1 MPNEILIMIMDS
13 LPAIHVLNSFFCVNK
28 RYHQIIRRYMHQIN
42 LADVDPHIKE
52 YSCSTL
58 LPAIR
63 LNIESLILD
72 DIETFQK
79 ILSFN
84 SKTITQLF
92 PYLRHFE
99 IVKCF
104 DVNRLSKCSIQS
116 LRLLFSLKLEI
127 TNLKSDAEFR
137 DLLFCDES
145 RIEILNMK
153 CNGSIVQL
161 QDQQQ
166 DSSRT
171 LRKLTLTLQ
180 NYNDFLYLLNYMP
193 ALEYLDVKAHN
204 INDGEDLN
212 LITSNKFHYLTE
224 FHFIL
229 TKMTMYFNRINS
241 LLSLFYKLERLSLN
255 IMCFECQ
262 QYIDGYYLIVCSL
275 TRKLLGRKSRFF
287 PKLKNLIDFEF
298 YLLSITSSDIIIMN
312 PTTAYVIE
320 TFQSEYWLKTGWK
333 IGCFVNPVRDG
344 LRFECHVFSLPF
356 KYERF
361 SFMPD
366 TFLNYKKNY
375 LTVMACCNW
384 INVRFLFLH
393 DVNHRQYSVEFFKLI
408 EKEFINL
415 KTLFMNKDCSLN
427 DQLIHDR
434 RLTLNTVNV
443 LAVDDE
449 NMSKDFGK
457 RMLLMV
463 PNIKIL
469 IICSRNL
476 MEITNNF
483 SDQDLRTICSNILKV
498 GHSDDN
504 GNLIQSKEYFEYF
517 PNLLK

>member
-13 LPAIHVLNSFFCVNK
+13 LPAIHVLYSFFCVNK

-63 LNIESLILD
+63 LNIQSLILD
-72 DIETFQK
+72 DFETFQK

-99 IVKCF
+99 I
-104 DVNRLSKCSIQS
+104 
-116 LRLLFSLKLEI
+116 LEI
-127 TNLKSDAEFR
+127 TNLKSDAVFR
-137 DLLFCDES
+137 DLLLCDES

-171 LRKLTLTLQ
+171 LRKLTLTLE

-204 INDGEDLN
+204 INDGEDLY

-229 TKMTMYFNRINS
+229 AKMTMYFNRINS

-262 QYIDGYYLIVCSL
+262 QYIDGYYLIESHNFL
-275 TRKLLGRKSRFF
+275 

-312 PTTAYVIE
+312 PTTAYVIQ

-408 EKEFINL
+408 EKDFRNL
-415 KTLFMNKDCSLN
+415 KTLCMNKGCSLN

-434 RLTLNTVNV
+434 RLTLNTVNI

-483 SDQDLRTICSNILKV
+483 SDQDLRIICSNILKV
-498 GHSDDN
+498 AHSDDN
-504 GNLIQSKEYFEYF
+504 GNLIQSKEYFDYF